1 LVALTIGPVT
11 DLRWSSQAR
20 ATVALLASYF
30 LAAASSAFRTLSP
43 RSFRCFFTVSL
54 APRRLFPRSAAERYL
69 PLRKPA
75 ARG

>member
-1 LVALTIGPVT
+1 
-11 DLRWSSQAR
+11 
-20 ATVALLASYF
+20 VALLASYF

-43 RSFRCFFTVSL
+43 RSFRFFFTVSL